1 MYYMNHDAVD
11 YFRVD
16 FTPEDSIVDGKHYP
30 LGTFA
35 AEMLDRGWE
44 AATDIRWPLKRFQE
58 EFQVFLASRN
68 PSSSGMALQAMRELW
83 RVLGKL
89 PLYNKLL
96 PGDHQM
102 EALLPYL
109 REHPDLTDDML
120 TPGTPR
126 NEAYTRWME
135 KLESL
140 EDELQAF
147 VKNATW
153 MLEEFFQNLPS
164 RKRQDYLRAYANY
177 RWTMEE
183 AMQQRKDTE
192 DEGEVWEDATV
203 DLDTVSFDYPVN
215 ISLVPIMETRTHR
228 LTLAEQMT
236 FESLPSFLYMDLYKG
251 LAAGNLPR
259 RCAHCRRWFL
269 AEGGYDTLYCNRV
282 VPGAKGKTC
291 RQVGA
296 HEREKEKR
304 RTETAA
310 REYSRIYNRLKARKR
325 RGRITTDAWNRQ
337 VARAQELK
345 DAFTARQITR
355 EEYVQK
361 LDAL

>member
-1 MYYMNHDAVD
+1 MNHDAVD

-44 AATDIRWPLKRFQE
+44 AAADIRWPLKRFQE

-120 TPGTPR
+120 TLGTPR

-135 KLESL
+135 KLEGL
-140 EDELQAF
+140 EDELRAF
-147 VKNATW
+147 IRNTEW
-153 MLEEFFQNLPS
+153 MLEEFFQELPS
-164 RKRQDYLRAYANY
+164 RRRQDYLQAYANY

-183 AMQQRKDTE
+183 AAA
-192 DEGEVWEDATV
+192 EGHGGRRGSVGRRH
-203 DLDTVSFDYPVN
+203 SGPGY
-215 ISLVPIMETRTHR
+215 
-228 LTLAEQMT
+228 
-236 FESLPSFLYMDLYKG
+236 G
-251 LAAGNLPR
+251 LLRLPR
-259 RCAHCRRWFL
+259 EHL
-269 AEGGYDTLYCNRV
+269 PGSHHGDKNPP
-282 VPGAKGKTC
+282 PGAG
-291 RQVGA
+291 GA
-296 HEREKEKR
+296 DD
-304 RTETAA
+304 
-310 REYSRIYNRLKARKR
+310 L
-325 RGRITTDAWNRQ
+325 
-337 VARAQELK
+337 
-345 DAFTARQITR
+345 
-355 EEYVQK
+355 
-361 LDAL
+361 